1 MATIEFGWSMPAGGK
16 EIQRKEYLAA
26 NRQALDIISGHFDSA
41 WISDHLQFGAS
52 EVLEGWTALTYF
64 SALYPD
70 LKFGHIVLC
79 QLFRNPA
86 VLAKMAATL
95 QYMSEGRFILGLG
108 AGWQQEECEAYN
120 INFPAPGVRVE
131 ELDEALQ
138 IIKAMWRDENVTFEG
153 KHHHVKNAYCN
164 PRPDP
169 IPPIMVAAFKPRMM
183 RLTARHA
190 DWLNIQ
196 GTDIQKIT
204 GQIRDCDEACAAVG
218 RAPATLRR
226 TLQIGCYCAPTEKEL
241 QALTANQ
248 DLRPGF
254 SFVGTSEQ
262 IAEQLRPFIDLGIEY
277 FQIGCGGFPRLTTLE
292 TLVAE
297 VLPLL
302 NR

>member
-1 MATIEFGWSMPAGGK
+1 MAHIEFGWYMPAGSKGT
-16 EIQRKEYLAA
+16 QRKAYLAA
-26 NRQALDIISGHFDSA
+26 NQQALDIISGHFDSV

-52 EVLEGWTALTYF
+52 DVLEGWTALTYF

-86 VLAKMAATL
+86 YLAKMAATL

-108 AGWQQEECEAYN
+108 AGWQQEECDAYN
-120 INFPAPGVRVE
+120 FEFPSPGVRVE

-153 KHHHVKNAYCN
+153 KHHRVKNAYCN

-169 IPPIMVAAFKPRMM
+169 IPPIMVAAFQPRMM

-190 DWLNIQ
+190 DWMNIQ
-196 GTDIQKIT
+196 GIDVQKIT
-204 GQIRDCDEACAAVG
+204 GQIRDFDEACASVG
-218 RAPATLRR
+218 RDSATLRR
-226 TLQIGCYCAPTEKEL
+226 TLQLGCYCAPTEKEL

-248 DLRPGF
+248 DIRPDF
-254 SFVGTSEQ
+254 SLVGTPAQ
-262 IAEQLRPFIDLGIEY
+262 IAEQLQPFIDLGIDY

-297 VLPLL
+297 VLPML

>member
-1 MATIEFGWSMPAGGK
+1 MAPIQFGWSMPAGSKGV
-16 EIQRKEYLAA
+16 QQKEYLAA
-26 NRQALDIISGHFDSA
+26 NRHALYIISLHFDSA
-41 WISDHLQFGAS
+41 WISDHLQFGSS

-95 QYMSEGRFILGLG
+95 QYMSEGRFILGMG

-138 IIKAMWRDENVTFEG
+138 IIKAMWREDNVSFEG
-153 KHHHVKNAYCN
+153 KHHHVKNAHCE

-169 IPPIMVAAFKPRMM
+169 IPLIMVAAFQPRMM

-190 DWLNIQ
+190 DWLNVQ
-196 GTDIQKIT
+196 GTDVQKIT
-204 GQIRDCDEACAAVG
+204 GQIRDSEEACAAVG
-218 RAPATLRR
+218 RDPATLRR
-226 TLQIGCYCAPTEKEL
+226 TLQIGCFCAPTEKEL
-241 QALTANQ
+241 QSLTTNQ
-248 DLRPGF
+248 DLRPSF
-254 SFVGTSEQ
+254 NFVGTPEQ
-262 IAEQLRPFIDLGIEY
+262 IAEHLRPFIDLGIEY

-297 VLPLL
+297 VLPML